1 MAKIK
6 LFTYVLPMVIAVSIC
21 SVNSF
26 AQSQKTEIP
35 IYVKNNN
42 NPTTIHHPKS
52 PALIPIE
59 AYYESNMSVI
69 MLSFK
74 RDLGVVEVEVFN
86 QSTGEY
92 LEGNIKANVGVSVL
106 KISGNAGFYQIKFI
120 LTDSSEYVG
129 EFEVTEM

>member
-1 MAKIK
+1 
-6 LFTYVLPMVIAVSIC
+6 
-21 SVNSF
+21 
-26 AQSQKTEIP
+26 
-35 IYVKNNN
+35 
-42 NPTTIHHPKS
+42 
-52 PALIPIE
+52 
-59 AYYESNMSVI
+59 
-69 MLSFK
+69 ML
-74 RDLGVVEVEVFN
+74 N

>member
-35 IYVKNNN
+35 IIVNKN
-42 NPTTIHHPKS
+42 NPTTMHHPKS

-106 KISGNAGFYQIKFI
+106 KISGNAGFYQIKFT

-129 EFEVTEM
+129 AFEVTEM

>member
-1 MAKIK
+1 MY
-6 LFTYVLPMVIAVSIC
+6 F
-21 SVNSF
+21 
-26 AQSQKTEIP
+26 QKSSS
-35 IYVKNNN
+35 YFL
-42 NPTTIHHPKS
+42 TIT
-52 PALIPIE
+52 
-59 AYYESNMSVI
+59 
-69 MLSFK
+69 K
-74 RDLGVVEVEVFN
+74 RDLGVVEVEVLN

>member
-26 AQSQKTEIP
+26 AQSQRTEIP
-35 IYVKNNN
+35 IYVNKN
-42 NPTTIHHPKS
+42 NPTTMHHPKS

-86 QSTGEY
+86 QQE
-92 LEGNIKANVGVSVL
+92 NI
-106 KISGNAGFYQIKFI
+106 
-120 LTDSSEYVG
+120 
-129 EFEVTEM
+129 

>member
-1 MAKIK
+1 MTKTK
-6 LFTYVLPMVIAVSIC
+6 LFTYILPMVIAVCIS

-26 AQSQKTEIP
+26 AQSQRTEIP
-35 IYVKNNN
+35 IYVNKN
-42 NPTTIHHPKS
+42 NPTTMHHPKS